1 MLPTRVKPRQHIR
14 APAVDLGIRAARDAR
29 GRQYPYT
36 RSNLMEEFGVGELQS
51 GLDSLAG
58 DDLHAMTAP
67 ELLDRTAALVAARNR
82 IDAELARTVR
92 RAELAQAP
100 EHDGLKTMASWLRG
114 HAQLSPTAA
123 GQLVRNGRALESLP
137 AVAAGSAAG
146 VITAEQV
153 SVLAPVTRP
162 ERLAAA
168 ADQGVEIAEVDLV
181 LAETAATRQ
190 HVQLGRV
197 VGHYLARLD
206 PDGPEPDP
214 TEGRSLSL
222 ARHSDGTVALRGQ
235 LDAVGGEKLA
245 AALESFVQ
253 ADRPA
258 GDRRTRAQQ
267 LGDALVQLADNA
279 LASGDLPRLRTMK
292 PQLLVMIPAADL
304 LDPATGPAA
313 AETGFGAILS
323 AARARW
329 AACDATLTRI
339 VLGPDGLPL
348 DHGRTRRLVSPQLRR
363 AVELRDRHCVF
374 AGCQGPD
381 PLVRRP
387 PSARVDQRR
396 PDLPGELRAALRTTP
411 HQGPPRLPHP
421 ARSRRP
427 MAHLAPRQ
435 HRDPHP
441 PTAPDLTCGVEGA
454 RFGRRTC
461 SAACP
466 RWAR

>member
-1 MLPTRVKPRQHIR
+1 
-14 APAVDLGIRAARDAR
+14 
-29 GRQYPYT
+29 
-36 RSNLMEEFGVGELQS
+36 MEEFGVGELQS

-67 ELLDRTAALVAARNR
+67 ELLDRTAVLVAARNR

-114 HAQLSPTAA
+114 HAQLSPAAA
-123 GQLVRNGRALESLP
+123 GQLVRNGRAVEFLP

-146 VITAEQV
+146 LITAEQV
-153 SVLAPVTRP
+153 GVLAPVTSP
-162 ERLAAA
+162 ENLTAAT
-168 ADQGVEIAEVDLV
+168 DQGGELPDVDLV
-181 LAETAATRQ
+181 LPETAATRQ

-245 AALESFVQ
+245 AALESLVQ

-258 GDRRTRAQQ
+258 GDRRSHAQQ

-279 LASGDLPRLRTMK
+279 LASGDLPRLRTVK
-292 PQLLVMIPAADL
+292 PQLLVTLPLADL
-304 LDPATGPAA
+304 LDPATGPGAA
-313 AETGFGAILS
+313 DTGFGATLS

-329 AACDATLTRI
+329 AACDGTLTRVI
-339 VLGPDGLPL
+339 IGPEGQPL
-348 DHGRTRRLVSPQLRR
+348 DLGRSKRVVPPHLRR

-374 AGCQGPD
+374 AGCDAPSYWCDVHHLLEWINDGETSLENSGLLCERHHTKVHHGFQIQRDPD
-381 PLVRRP
+381 GRWHTYRPDGTEILLPRPLLLADCRRSGL
-387 PSARVDQRR
+387 PSARAAER
-396 PDLPGELRAALRTTP
+396 PAA
-411 HQGPPRLPHP
+411 
-421 ARSRRP
+421 
-427 MAHLAPRQ
+427 AP
-435 HRDPHP
+435 
-441 PTAPDLTCGVEGA
+441 
-454 RFGRRTC
+454 
-461 SAACP
+461 
-466 RWAR
+466 